1 MSSARTNGS
10 RTARAAAAHAAR
22 LSAAL
27 ALIACGPSAERVAA
41 EDTVR
46 TGSRAVTAV
55 HASGGESPAVGA
67 ALTHAE
73 EWLAHSEEAVS
84 EWGTGPRSLAWE
96 TMAPC
101 LARSLRELRDALR
114 EEGREIPADLDAAEA
129 AAAGVTSHTCPRPR
143 DSRGG
148 LEP

>member
-1 MSSARTNGS
+1 MTRSL
-10 RTARAAAAHAAR
+10 HALLAV
-22 LSAAL
+22 AL
-27 ALIACGPSAERVAA
+27 ATLSACGPSAQRVAA

-55 HASGGESPAVGA
+55 HASGGESPAVDA

-84 EWGTGPRSLAWE
+84 EWGTGARSLAWE

-114 EEGREIPADLDAAEA
+114 AEGREVPADLDAAEA
-129 AAAGVTSHTCPRPR
+129 AAAGVTSHQCPR
-143 DSRGG
+143 RGG
-148 LEP
+148 TP